1 MSLPN
6 IKDVLMRMVEDKEL
20 PAYKIASYL
29 GMSQQEADPIIEA
42 LREERELSRKE
53 GLLGML
59 EEEEGAKDVKA

>member
-6 IKDVLMRMVEDKEL
+6 VKEVLMRMVEDKEL

-59 EEEEGAKDVKA
+59 EEEGSAEDVEA

>member
-6 IKDVLMRMVEDKEL
+6 VKDVLMRMVEDKEL